1 MVRACRVLA
10 SATCCLLTA
19 TACPLLAEPA
29 TERYA
34 ASQLR
39 VAEEGLEDA
48 MAAKARGQVDAAA
61 AFAAQASLDARLAW
75 SMSESPAIKREAAKI
90 HRGAVGVGLPTRP
103 GL

>member
-1 MVRACRVLA
+1 
-10 SATCCLLTA
+10 
-19 TACPLLAEPA
+19 
-29 TERYA
+29 
-34 ASQLR
+34 
-39 VAEEGLEDA
+39 